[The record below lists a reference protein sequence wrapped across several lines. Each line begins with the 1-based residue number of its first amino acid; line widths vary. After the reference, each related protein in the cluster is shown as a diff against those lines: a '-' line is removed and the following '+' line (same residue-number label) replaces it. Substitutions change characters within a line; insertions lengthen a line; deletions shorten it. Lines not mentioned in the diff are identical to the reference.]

1 MKRKL
6 DSLKRFILGI
16 AIASGLAMSTNTASA
31 GLIAHWKF
39 DDSLK
44 DETGN
49 HNGEPI
55 DADTGVFYEDGLV
68 GSGALSITGHTEAVQ
83 VENHETI
90 ELSGA
95 FTISAF
101 VKTAGGAG
109 EQMVLYQGSVKGF
122 GNGGDDSKQ
131 FELYGGGGLNAADGE
146 NGAFFHSAQSGAF
159 GSSWK
164 ASHDIDPFDGE
175 WHHIVWTYDV
185 NRTPNLVHMYLD
197 GVEKT
202 ADDPGLWRDGWKGTV
217 ALKADDTTRDDV
229 VMRIGSRDD
238 GGGGYTA
245 FIGAIDDVQIYNIA
259 LTAEEVQYINDNP
272 GDTIQPPVGPEIM
285 QRPSD
290 ISVLPGES
298 GSLTVSAE
306 GSSDFNFQWQKNGQA
321 IAGATDKQSVLH
333 VPNLFSSTLSF
344 ADVKAEDAAVY
355 TVVVSSA
362 DTTVTA
368 EARVFVAVDPEIT
381 VQLHPGIKIDGAP
394 GFEYR
399 VDYTDS
405 LTKPVVWTELVT
417 LTLATSQFI
426 VFDQDPATH
435 PQRFY
440 RTVLLGRPE

>member
-1 MKRKL
+1 M
-6 DSLKRFILGI
+6 
-16 AIASGLAMSTNTASA
+16 
-31 GLIAHWKF
+31 
-39 DDSLK
+39 
-44 DETGN
+44 
-49 HNGEPI
+49 
-55 DADTGVFYEDGLV
+55 
-68 GSGALSITGHTEAVQ
+68 
-83 VENHETI
+83 
-90 ELSGA
+90 
-95 FTISAF
+95 
-101 VKTAGGAG
+101 
-109 EQMVLYQGSVKGF
+109 
-122 GNGGDDSKQ
+122 
-131 FELYGGGGLNAADGE
+131 
-146 NGAFFHSAQSGAF
+146 
-159 GSSWK
+159 
-164 ASHDIDPFDGE
+164 
-175 WHHIVWTYDV
+175 
-185 NRTPNLVHMYLD
+185 HMYLD

-202 ADDPGLWRDGWKGTV
+202 ADDPGLWRNGWKGRK
-217 ALKADDTTRDDV
+217 LIKGDNTTRDDI

-245 FIGAIDDVQIYNIA
+245 FIGAIDDVQIYNMA

-272 GDTIQPPVGPEIM
+272 GETIKDPVGPEIM

-290 ISVLPGES
+290 ISLLPGES
-298 GSLTVSAE
+298 GNLTVSAE

-368 EARVFVAVDPEIT
+368 EARVFVAVDPGIT
-381 VQLHPGIKIDGAP
+381 VQLHPGITIDGAP

-405 LTKPVVWTELVT
+405 LTEPIQWTELVT
-417 LTLATSQFI
+417 VTLATSSVI
-426 VFDQDPATH
+426 VFDQDPATR